1 MQAKAISKSNP
12 KSILGSA
19 FLAAAIALMVWQTGS
34 TEAQAGSVVEC
45 FLTGS
50 FGSFAGLGVVWLEA
64 VQAAAFDHSAFLWLV
79 YKMLVSFSAFGMA
92 VAGLALLPRRSA
104 PAR

>member
-12 KSILGSA
+12 KSILGGS
-19 FLAAAIALMVWQTGS
+19 FLAAGIALMVWQMGGTEVQTGS
-34 TEAQAGSVVEC
+34 VLES

-50 FGSFAGLGVVWLEA
+50 FGSLAGLGLVWLEA